1 MKVIV
6 TAVVFAQLATALVF
20 SQTPQTVGKWSIYSS
35 VDNGHHR
42 SATLIQTKSEEKYS
56 NNTGQPLE
64 AQMDAICVKGEL
76 VAVAVDTNSVV
87 NQRRINLSGAVD
99 TIPVYFSL
107 GSQPFQ
113 SESWAVL
120 DHGRTL
126 SPYSEILQ
134 GRRTRDWATRIAKSD
149 KVVLH
154 VGGFRSADSVK
165 VTFDTTGFAQA
176 LTAAGC
182 SY

>member
-1 MKVIV
+1 MKLIV

-20 SQTPQTVGKWSIYSS
+20 SQTSQTVGEWSIYSS
-35 VDNGHHR
+35 ADKGHHR
-42 SATLIQTKSEEKYS
+42 SVTLIQTKSEEKYS
-56 NNTGQPLE
+56 NNKGQPVE

-87 NQRRINLSGAVD
+87 NRGNVNLSGAVD
-99 TIPVYFSL
+99 TIPVDFSL
-107 GSQPFQ
+107 GSRPLQ
-113 SESWAVL
+113 SESWAVS

-126 SPYSEILQ
+126 SPYAEILQ
-134 GRRTRDWATRIAKSD
+134 GRRTREWATRIANSD
-149 KVVLH
+149 KIVLH
-154 VGGFRSADSVK
+154 VGGFRNADSVK
-165 VTFDTTGFAQA
+165 VTFNTAGFSQA